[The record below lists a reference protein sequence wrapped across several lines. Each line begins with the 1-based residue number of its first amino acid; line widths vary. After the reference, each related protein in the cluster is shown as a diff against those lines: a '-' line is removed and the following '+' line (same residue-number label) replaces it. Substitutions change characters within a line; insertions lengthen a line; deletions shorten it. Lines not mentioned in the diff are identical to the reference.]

1 MPAIPSRGVRGMT
14 FEIRLLQGFYLTEG
28 EAAEVTIL
36 PTTTAAA
43 PRSKWTGWYNSY
55 NPYSTEDTE
64 GDFEERL
71 ALDPVR

>member
-1 MPAIPSRGVRGMT
+1 MRVWINNFILLSNM
-14 FEIRLLQGFYLTEG
+14 ICQLQGFYLTEG
-28 EAAEVTIL
+28 EAAEVTVL